1 MSDTTAHAENDLI
14 SSLRLLLPALVFYGS
29 CLVMFA
35 VFRALLCS
43 MFYKNIAD
51 VDNFLLVFPVGL
63 RMDTVILSY
72 VLALPVAGMIF
83 FPVKAVRKTRVIF
96 SGYLACAAGIFVFL
110 EMATFSYMDEFSLRP
125 DRIFLQN
132 MFSGLEVALM
142 IARGY
147 PMMFAAALA
156 ITALTVWLVFKKSSR
171 AFAALPAVSLTKRM
185 IIAIIVFPLLFLGI
199 RSSLT
204 HRPVN
209 ISDAAFSMHP
219 LVNQLGISST
229 YSLTYAMYQVTRHE
243 QDPSAVYGKMSD
255 DEILR
260 RVKSLNN
267 IAPDAMDSSNGPLL
281 HYNQSQF
288 HRSRPL
294 NLVIILEESL
304 GAEYVGCLGGMPL
317 TPNLDRLSRE
327 GLLFTDL
334 YSTGTRTVRG
344 IEAVISGFL
353 PTPGESVVALE
364 KSRQDFFT
372 LAELL
377 KSFGYHTEFIYGG
390 KSTFDNMKS
399 FFIGNGFTAIHDQ
412 DTFKDPVFE
421 GSWGVSDEDLFN
433 KAHDTFLS
441 HGEKPFFALILTTT
455 NHDPF
460 EFPDGRIE
468 LYEQSKS
475 SRYNAI
481 KYTDYALGLF
491 FDKAKT
497 AAYYE
502 NTLFLVIADH
512 STRLRGQDLIPIN
525 KFHIPGLIIAPGIKT
540 GTYDRVASQIDMPAT
555 VLDIMGISCPHPMI
569 GQSLLNLPEN
579 LSGRAVMQYGDTHA
593 YLLDNNLVV
602 QRPKMKPLQ
611 FSVTA
616 DKQLVPTGLD
626 PEMQKDA
633 LAYALLP
640 GLLYMNKSYRS
651 PLPPALPEA
660 CFVSRSTRLL
670 F

>member
-1 MSDTTAHAENDLI
+1 MPAPTTHAENTFI
-14 SSLRLLLPALVFYGS
+14 SSMRLLLPALIFYGG

-35 VFRALLCS
+35 VFRALLCIR
-43 MFYKNIAD
+43 FYENIAD
-51 VDNFLLVFPVGL
+51 VDNLLLVFPVGL
-63 RMDTVILSY
+63 RMDTVLLCS
-72 VLALPVAGMIF
+72 VLALPVTGMIF
-83 FPVKAVRKTRVIF
+83 FPGKAVRKTRAVF
-96 SGYLACAAGIFVFL
+96 AGYLAVVAGIFVFL
-110 EMATFSYMDEFSLRP
+110 EMATFSYMDEFSVRP

-147 PMMFAAALA
+147 PLMLAAALV

-171 AFAALPAVSLTKRM
+171 ALAALPPVSLTKRIFM
-185 IIAIIVFPLLFLGI
+185 AIVVFPLLFLGI
-199 RSSLT
+199 RSSFS

-229 YSLTYAMYQVTRHE
+229 YSLTYALYQVTRHE

-255 DEILR
+255 EEILR
-260 RVKSLNN
+260 RVMSLNR
-267 IAPDAMDSSNGPLL
+267 ITPDGMGSPDNPLL
-281 HYNQSQF
+281 HFHQSQF
-288 HRSRPL
+288 PRSRPL

-364 KSRQDFFT
+364 NSRQDFFT
-372 LAELL
+372 IAELL
-377 KSFGYHTEFIYGG
+377 KRGGYHTEFIYGG

-412 DTFKDPVFE
+412 DSFKDPVFL

-433 KAHDTFLS
+433 KAHETFIS

-468 LYEQSKS
+468 LYEQSES

-512 STRLRGQDLIPIN
+512 STRLRGQELIPIN

-555 VLDIMGISCPHPMI
+555 VLDIMGISCSHPMI

-579 LSGRAVMQYGDTHA
+579 IPGRAVMQYGDTHA
-593 YLLDNNLVV
+593 YLLDDNLIV

-611 FSVTA
+611 FRVTA
-616 DKQLVPTGLD
+616 DRQLVPSDID

-640 GLLYMNKSYRS
+640 GLLYTNKSYRN
-651 PLPPALPEA
+651 
-660 CFVSRSTRLL
+660 
-670 F
+670 

>member
-1 MSDTTAHAENDLI
+1 MPDTPPRAESAFI
-14 SSLRLLLPALVFYGS
+14 CSLRLLLPAMVFYGC

-43 MFYKNIAD
+43 VFYENIAD

-63 RMDTVILSY
+63 RMDTVMLCY
-72 VLALPVAGMIF
+72 VLALPVAGLIF
-83 FPVKAVRKTRVIF
+83 FPGKAVRKARFVF
-96 SGYLACAAGIFVFL
+96 SGFLACAAGIFVFL
-110 EMATFSYMDEFSLRP
+110 EMATFAYIDEFSVRP

-132 MFSGLEVALM
+132 MFSGVEVALM

-147 PMMFAAALA
+147 PVMFATALSV
-156 ITALTVWLVFKKSSR
+156 TALTVWLVFTKSSR
-171 AFAALPAVSLTKRM
+171 AFGALPALSPTHRM
-185 IIAIIVFPLLFLGI
+185 FTAVIVLPLLFLGM

-229 YSLTYAMYQVTRHE
+229 YSLTYAFYQSTQHE
-243 QDPSAVYGKMSD
+243 QDPSAVYGKMSGN
-255 DEILR
+255 EIVR
-260 RVKSLNN
+260 RVMSLNN
-267 IAPDAMDSSNGPLL
+267 IAPDGKGASDSPLL
-281 HYNQSQF
+281 HYRQSQF
-288 HRSRPL
+288 DRSRPL
-294 NLVIILEESL
+294 NLVIIIEESL

-317 TPNLDRLSRE
+317 TPHLDRLSRE
-327 GLLFTDL
+327 GLLFTNL

-353 PTPGESVVALE
+353 PTPGKSVVALE

-372 LAELL
+372 LAGLL
-377 KSFGYHTEFIYGG
+377 KRFGYDTEFIYGG

-399 FFIGNGFTAIHDQ
+399 FFIGNGFTDIHDQ
-412 DTFKDPVFE
+412 DTFIDPVFE

-433 KAHDTFLS
+433 KAHEIFS
-441 HGEKPFFALILTTT
+441 AHGDKPFFALILTTT
-455 NHDPF
+455 HHDPF
-460 EFPDGRIE
+460 EFPAGRIE
-468 LYEQSKS
+468 LYERAER

-491 FDKAKT
+491 FDKART

-502 NTLFLVIADH
+502 NTVFLVVADH
-512 STRLRGQDLIPIN
+512 STRLRGHDLIPIK

-540 GTYDRVASQIDMPAT
+540 GTYDRVASQIDLPPT
-555 VLDIMGISCPHPMI
+555 VLDIMGISCAHPMI
-569 GQSLLNLPEN
+569 GRSLANMQAEHP
-579 LSGRAVMQYGDTHA
+579 GRAVMQYGDTHA
-593 YLLDNNLVV
+593 YLLDNHLVV
-602 QRPKMKPLQ
+602 QRPKMRPLQ

-616 DKQLVPTGLD
+616 DRQLVPTDLD

-640 GLLYMNKSYRS
+640 GLLYTNKGYG
-651 PLPPALPEA
+651 LPALQK
-660 CFVSRSTRLL
+660 
-670 F
+670 